1 MPRRGHSARVAMGI
15 LARLSTPVRSAQ
27 LRGPDHPTLGGIAVV
42 AEGPVAIALSRGG
55 APKRYAHREPNED
68 AAGFAWSEWGIVLAV
83 ADGHEGSAAACL
95 AIERVLSQHAPRWL
109 ERAPISLETRF
120 DLEAAS
126 VVRGVQHAIVAD
138 TPMARGRTT
147 LAVALARPREGWLGL
162 ISVGDSLLFTH
173 GDAGSHALGAPR
185 DKKRDGP
192 TIFLGNPRLDIADLV
207 AATFVGVMTL
217 RGEHA
222 VVLAS
227 DGLSEEGIGVA
238 DPERAISQA
247 ATQAARAPADL
258 RPLTLARSV
267 VSIALE
273 AQRSQ
278 RAGDNVASAA
288 LWLG

>member
-1 MPRRGHSARVAMGI
+1 
-15 LARLSTPVRSAQ
+15 LSTPLRSAQ

-55 APKRYAHREPNED
+55 APKRYAHKELNED
-68 AAGFAWSEWGIVLAV
+68 AAGFAWSDWGVVLAI

-95 AIERVLSQHAPRWL
+95 AVERVLAQHAPRWL
-109 ERAPISLETRF
+109 ERAPIALDARF
-120 DLEAAS
+120 HLEAEAL
-126 VVRGVQHAIVAD
+126 VRAIHAQILSDPRA
-138 TPMARGRTT
+138 AGSRTT

-173 GDAGSHALGAPR
+173 GDAGAHALGAAG
-185 DKKRDGP
+185 DAA
-192 TIFLGNPRLDIADLV
+192 TVFLGSARLDPVDLV
-207 AATFVGVMTL
+207 AATFVDVVAL
-217 RGEHA
+217 RGERA

-238 DPERAISQA
+238 DPEAAISHA
-247 ATQAARAPADL
+247 AAQAARAAGDL
-258 RPLTLARSV
+258 RPLTLARGV
-267 VSIALE
+267 VSRALD
-273 AQRSQ
+273 AQRAQ